1 MSNDYDD
8 DDYDV
13 THLQGSDSIFDDMDD
28 DGRDMYDHDQEIRL
42 EHLENE
48 IAKLEELIIRASMDD
63 ALPHTIERLEDELDL
78 LTMDYNGF
86 RS

>member
-13 THLQGSDSIFDDMDD
+13 TYLQGSDSIFDDMDD
-28 DGRDMYDHDQEIRL
+28 DGRDLYDHDQEIRL
-42 EHLENE
+42 ELLENE

-86 RS
+86 RA